1 MDHQRHAAKETLMY
15 QVEIASVF
23 HEKWVHWLDNRLIKI
38 EKHATHTTLFFSVP
52 DQAAL
57 RGILN
62 TLWDLN
68 LTLISVTQL
77 ANKSE

>member
-1 MDHQRHAAKETLMY
+1 MDRQRRATDETIIY
-15 QVEIASVF
+15 QVEIGNEFNKKRA
-23 HEKWVHWLDNRLIKI
+23 HWLDDRLIKT
-38 EKHATHTTLFFSVP
+38 EKHSAHTALFLAIH

-77 ANKSE
+77 ANENE

>member
-1 MDHQRHAAKETLMY
+1 MDHQRYAAHGALIY
-15 QVEIASVF
+15 QVEIASEF
-23 HEKWVHWLDNRLIKI
+23 HEKWAHWLDGRLIKI
-38 EKHATHTTLFFSVP
+38 DKHSTHTTLFLAIP

-57 RGILN
+57 RGLLN

-77 ANKSE
+77 TNENE

>member
-1 MDHQRHAAKETLMY
+1 MDHQRHAAHELLTY
-15 QVEIASVF
+15 QVEIASEF
-23 HEKWVHWLDNRLIKI
+23 HEKWAHWLDGRLIKI
-38 EKHATHTTLFFSVP
+38 EKRSAHTALLLAIP

-68 LTLISVTQL
+68 LALISVTRL
-77 ANKSE
+77 ANENE

>member
-1 MDHQRHAAKETLMY
+1 MDHQRPAAHELLTY
-15 QVEIASVF
+15 QVEIASEF
-23 HEKWVHWLDNRLIKI
+23 HEEWVHWLDGRLIKI
-38 EKHATHTTLFFSVP
+38 EKRSAHTALFLAIP

-68 LTLISVTQL
+68 LALISVTRL
-77 ANKSE
+77 ANENE

>member
-1 MDHQRHAAKETLMY
+1 MDRQRHVADEISMY
-15 QVEIASVF
+15 QVEIASEF
-23 HEKWVHWLDNRLIKI
+23 NEKWANWLDGRLIKI
-38 EKHATHTTLFFSVP
+38 EKHSTYTALFLAVP

-77 ANKSE
+77 ANESE